1 MLRSQLGSLTRY
13 VTRNRYNVPSRAP
26 AYLRLCRY
34 QSTSANNNIEKRKIN
49 KILIANRGE
58 IAIRIAR
65 AGTEANI
72 RTVAIYSE
80 QDAKQI
86 HRQKADEA
94 YLVGKG
100 MPPVAAYLNIPDII
114 KIAKVYF
121 FVNMNIIITAVSGV
135 KFQVLNLDYTSILL
149 FYFLISIA
157 LAVGCI
163 TISIAPKNIY

>member
-1 MLRSQLGSLTRY
+1 MLRSQLGSLAKY
-13 VTRNRYNVPSRAP
+13 ASINRYNAPTRAP

-34 QSTSANNNIEKRKIN
+34 QSTSANIEKSKIN

-94 YLVGKG
+94 YLIGKG
-100 MPPVAAYLNIPDII
+100 MPPVAAYLNIPEII
-114 KIAKVYF
+114 KIAKVGSY
-121 FVNMNIIITAVSGV
+121 N
-135 KFQVLNLDYTSILL
+135 
-149 FYFLISIA
+149 
-157 LAVGCI
+157 
-163 TISIAPKNIY
+163 P